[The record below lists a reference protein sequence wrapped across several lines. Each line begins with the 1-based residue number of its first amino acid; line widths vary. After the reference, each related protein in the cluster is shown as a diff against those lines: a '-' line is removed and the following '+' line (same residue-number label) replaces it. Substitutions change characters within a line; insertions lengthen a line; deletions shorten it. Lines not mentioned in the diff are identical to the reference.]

1 MTGPLV
7 GVTVLQPA
15 SGTVV
20 LPGQTVTCSGRATG
34 HGGPQTTLVDRV
46 VINVD
51 RGSDIEADL
60 SPVVPRPAVPAVNW
74 AASVPAPGQ
83 PGPHELTIT
92 AFPDDAGAAASVTVG
107 FTVQEP
113 TSPPDST
120 LTPQQSLE
128 LSVINP
134 DPPGPGDWASAIVRA
149 NRSDLDFTA
158 VLDDAVFIARGDRY
172 PVCSREWNQVT
183 APGEDY
189 DRETVGFSGWL
200 LHPDISGADVPFTH
214 PFGHDWECLVV
225 LDPPF
230 AGLLAPGN
238 VSTDED
244 EVKQAIA
251 EAGALGLSG
260 MAIQQLGGLMA
271 VETDERC
278 VPAAL
283 HPPFGEVVRPGDRI
297 AAIGRW
303 IVDAGHTATVE
314 PNQTPQ
320 LPDGGTSFRSEV
332 HPPLLMAIGGT
343 RVLTPTDV
351 RTRIVLTSRPFLVRQ
366 VYVVDTDRIG
376 DDRAPDD
383 GTLLQH
389 LDHEI
394 GKLSSDWW
402 QLGIPD
408 SVTIEAHPQIAAKP
422 FDGVHV
428 AAFTVRPPPDTA
440 HLAGPLF
447 GEAQVSFQFTHRTG
461 VGVQVIGIDQVID
474 GQRQASAEVLISL
487 NSAGYQSTPLPPRQE
502 YVPSADEL
510 GDGVTLDAVEL
521 VASLLNPALNP
532 ATRINRVQAL
542 LRGTVTDA
550 YDVPGVDLLDR
561 SQAQPFVEVTQ
572 IPAGAGIVEN
582 SADDQPYPVFG
593 WLDIRWHRPDVV
605 QGGP

>member
-7 GVTVLQPA
+7 GVAVLQPA
-15 SGTVV
+15 SGIVV
-20 LPGQTVTCSGRATG
+20 LPGQSVTCSGRATG
-34 HGGPQTTLVDRV
+34 HGGLQTTLVDSV
-46 VINVD
+46 VLSLD
-51 RGSDIEADL
+51 GGSGIEAVL

-74 AASVPAPGQ
+74 AATITAPDQ
-83 PGPHELTIT
+83 PGPHDLKIT
-92 AFPDDAGAAASVTVG
+92 AFPDDGGASASVTIG
-107 FTVQEP
+107 LDVQA
-113 TSPPDST
+113 PPGSA

-128 LSVINP
+128 LSLVNP
-134 DPPGPGDWASAIVRA
+134 DPPGPGDWASTIVKA

-158 VLDDAVFIARGDRY
+158 VLDDAVFLDRGDRY

-183 APGEDY
+183 APSEDY
-189 DRETVGFSGWL
+189 DLDTVGFSGWL
-200 LHPDISGADVPFTH
+200 IQPDISGGDVPFTH
-214 PFGHDWECLVV
+214 PFGRDWECQVV
-225 LDPPF
+225 LDPSF
-230 AGLLAPGN
+230 AGLLASGN
-238 VSTDED
+238 VDVTDPELM
-244 EVKQAIA
+244 QASA
-251 EAGALGLSG
+251 TADDLGLG
-260 MAIQQLGGLMA
+260 GQIQEVGGLMA

-283 HPPFGEVVRPGDRI
+283 HPPFGEVVRSGDRI

-303 IVDAGHTATVE
+303 IVDAAHTATVD
-314 PNQTPQ
+314 PDTTPQ
-320 LPDGGTSFRSEV
+320 LPQGGTSFRSEV

-376 DDRAPDD
+376 DDGAQDD

-389 LDHEI
+389 LDHEM
-394 GKLSSDWW
+394 GKLGPDWW

-422 FDGVHV
+422 FDGIHV
-428 AAFTVRPPPDTA
+428 AALTVRPPPDTA
-440 HLAGPLF
+440 LQAGPLS
-447 GEAQVSFQFTHRTG
+447 GEAQVSFQLTHRAG
-461 VGVQVIGIDQVID
+461 VGVQVIGTDQVVD
-474 GQRQASAEVLISL
+474 DQRQASVEVLISL
-487 NSAGYQSTPLPPRQE
+487 GAGYQPAPRPPRQE

-510 GDGVTLDAVEL
+510 DDGASLVAVEL
-521 VASLLNPALNP
+521 AASLLSPGLDP
-532 ATRINRVQAL
+532 VTRINRVQAL
-542 LRGTVTDA
+542 LRGVVTDA

-605 QGGP
+605 LGGP